1 MKSLALS
8 NLIRGIALA
17 LPLAASLQA
26 AVINLAPTPSDLYDL
41 DHNSAYKWNIRT
53 PSLQG
58 QTITGATLSFDNI
71 RDWTTEQ
78 NVLYVQLMNSGSW
91 DNNIVTTFTDSE
103 ASGNYFAQNSYFGG
117 SLLAQY
123 NNLPAAPQDL
133 TYIFTNAQLAI
144 LTTYINDGDNGFF
157 ALGFDPDC
165 HFFNDGIKLTITTA
179 DVPPPAVPEPGT
191 LALFGLGAVFAG
203 FAVRR
208 KKV

>member
-1 MKSLALS
+1 MKTPIFTNTLRSL
-8 NLIRGIALA
+8 ALA
-17 LPLAASLQA
+17 LPLAASIQA
-26 AVINLAPTPSDLYDL
+26 AVINLQPTPADLYDL
-41 DHNSAYKWNIRT
+41 DHYSAYKWNIRT
-53 PSLQG
+53 PSLLG

-91 DNNIVTTFTDSE
+91 DNNIVTTFSDNQ

-123 NNLPAAPQDL
+123 NNLPATAQDL
-133 TYIFTNAQLAI
+133 TYTFTSAQLAI
-144 LTTYINDGDNGFF
+144 LSTYINDDASGFF

-179 DVPPPAVPEPGT
+179 DAPPPVPEPST
-191 LALFGLGAVFAG
+191 LALFGLGAVVAG
-203 FAVRR
+203 FAIRR
-208 KKV
+208 KKA